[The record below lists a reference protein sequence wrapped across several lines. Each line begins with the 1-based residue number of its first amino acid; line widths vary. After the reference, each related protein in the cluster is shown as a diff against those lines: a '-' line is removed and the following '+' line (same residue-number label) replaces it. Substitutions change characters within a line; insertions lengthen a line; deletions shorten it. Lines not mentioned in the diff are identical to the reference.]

1 MTAKRKLNPTLIKG
15 VSLVVVLSIWEL
27 VGRYTNPLFLAAP
40 SAIASAFIELI
51 ASGELLDAFLTSMVA
66 LVLGVTL
73 AIVFG
78 IAIGVAM
85 GRVRLV
91 EYILEPYVN
100 ALYSTPSI
108 ALIPLFI
115 LWFGVGLPSKVII
128 IFTLSVFIVI
138 INTFTGVKNLSQSV
152 IEIGTAFGASEK
164 DVFWKIIL
172 PASLP
177 FIMTGLRLAVG
188 RAILAMIVAEFF
200 TSIAGLGGMIV
211 KYGNFFATAKMFV
224 PIIVVSL
231 LGVGAVELIKRLE
244 RMLAPWKETERAAGI

>member
-1 MTAKRKLNPTLIKG
+1 VRPELKSPVVKAVTLVI
-15 VSLVVVLSIWEL
+15 VLGGWEIAGNY
-27 VGRYTNPLFLAAP
+27 VNPLFLSSP
-40 SAIASAFIELI
+40 SAIAVAFYELA
-51 ASGELLDAFLTSMVA
+51 ASGELLAAILTS
-66 LVLGVTL
+66 LLGFGLGVFF
-73 AIVFG
+73 AIVVG
-78 IAIGVAM
+78 IALGVAM
-85 GRVRLV
+85 GRIRMV
-91 EYILEPYVN
+91 EYVLEPYVN

-115 LWFGVGLPSKVII
+115 LWFGVGLTSKAII

-152 IEIGTAFGASEK
+152 IDIGAAFGASERQI
-164 DVFWKIIL
+164 FWKVVL
-172 PASLP
+172 PAALP

-211 KYGNFFATAKMFV
+211 KYGNFFQTAKMFV

-231 LGVGAVELIKRLE
+231 LGVGFVELIKYIE
-244 RMLAPWKETERAAGI
+244 RKLAPWKETERAAGI

>member
-1 MTAKRKLNPTLIKG
+1 MRSSRQEFVIKAVTLLI
-15 VSLVVVLSIWEL
+15 VLGGWEIA
-27 VGRYTNPLFLAAP
+27 GRYVNPLFLSSP
-40 SAIASAFIELI
+40 SAIAVAFVNLT
-51 ASGELLDAFLTSMVA
+51 ASGELPQAIASSLLAFSVGMA
-66 LVLGVTL
+66 F
-73 AIVFG
+73 AIVVG

-85 GRVRLV
+85 GRVRML

-115 LWFGVGLPSKVII
+115 LWFGVGLVSKIII

-138 INTFTGVKNLSQSV
+138 INTFSGVKNLSQGV
-152 IEIGTAFGASEK
+152 IDIGAAFGASERQI
-164 DVFWKIIL
+164 FWKVIL

-188 RAILAMIVAEFF
+188 RGVLAMIVAEFF

-211 KYGNFFATAKMFV
+211 KYGNFFETAKMFV

-231 LGVGAVELIKRLE
+231 LGVTFVEIIKYIEKR
-244 RMLAPWKETERAAGI
+244 LAPWKETERAAGI

>member
-1 MTAKRKLNPTLIKG
+1 MRSSRQEFVIKAVTLLI
-15 VSLVVVLSIWEL
+15 VLGGWEIA
-27 VGRYTNPLFLAAP
+27 GRYVNPLFLSSP
-40 SAIASAFIELI
+40 SAIAVAFVNLT
-51 ASGELLDAFLTSMVA
+51 ASGELPQAIASSLLAFSVGMA
-66 LVLGVTL
+66 F
-73 AIVFG
+73 AIVVG

-85 GRVRLV
+85 GRVRML

-115 LWFGVGLPSKVII
+115 LWFGVGLVSKIII

-138 INTFTGVKNLSQSV
+138 INTFSGVKNLSQGV
-152 IEIGTAFGASEK
+152 IDIGAAFGASERQI
-164 DVFWKIIL
+164 FWKVVL
-172 PASLP
+172 PAALP

-188 RAILAMIVAEFF
+188 RGVLAMIVAEFF

-211 KYGNFFATAKMFV
+211 KYGNFFETAKMFV

-231 LGVGAVELIKRLE
+231 LGVTFVEIIKYIEKR
-244 RMLAPWKETERAAGI
+244 LAPWKETERAAGI